1 MSRRRQKGSF
11 FLENPVDF
19 LLFSQPSTRWA
30 FAMASARLPL
40 DPPDG
45 PSANAPLGTTHAPPD
60 STQPSPEPPPA
71 TMNLEAD
78 TQPQPVSQQ
87 ELNAWRRG
95 FTPQAEIWNGRLAM
109 VGLSVG
115 LTVLIVA
122 RLAHHS

>member
-1 MSRRRQKGSF
+1 
-11 FLENPVDF
+11 
-19 LLFSQPSTRWA
+19 
-30 FAMASARLPL
+30 MASARLPL

-45 PSANAPLGTTHAPPD
+45 PSAKAPPGTRHAPAGITHTAAGTTE
-60 STQPSPEPPPA
+60 PSPDPPPA

-122 RLAHHS
+122 RLANHG

>member
-1 MSRRRQKGSF
+1 
-11 FLENPVDF
+11 
-19 LLFSQPSTRWA
+19 
-30 FAMASARLPL
+30 MASARLPL
-40 DPPDG
+40 DSPDG
-45 PSANAPLGTTHAPPD
+45 PSAKAPPGTTHAPPGT
-60 STQPSPEPPPA
+60 TQPSLEPPPA
-71 TMNLEAD
+71 AMNLEAD

-122 RLAHHS
+122 RLAHHG